1 MQIMK
6 SVTILNEAF
15 ENQKISKLRQWPPG
29 IFFSQ
34 KNAIGVQA
42 KILPRQVHN
51 PYAATMP
58 STPQDMRLMVVPT
71 KNRRNWSNMET
82 LTRVRPVL

>member
-1 MQIMK
+1 MQVMK

-15 ENQKISKLRQWPPG
+15 ENQKPVIRQWPPA

-42 KILPRQVHN
+42 KMLPREVHN
-51 PYAATMP
+51 PYTATMP
-58 STPQDMRLMVVPT
+58 STPQDVRLVVVPT
-71 KNRRNWSNMET
+71 KNCRNWSNMET
-82 LTRVRPVL
+82 STRVRPVL